1 VTSLLPSA
9 GNGHVELLQFNVE
22 KLEYIPKDAVVIAD
36 NSHVVVLSYNNCD
49 EDNVDDAEEGPEGRA
64 MGVEGDG
71 FKYESNSEAKE
82 GGVSITGDIGMTILI
97 EFHKHENGH
106 EIHECCVKL
115 KGDGGRTDVV
125 AGGQD
130 SFNHQ
135 GTAHGVVETKLLGD
149 AKVRTNFV
157 W

>member
-1 VTSLLPSA
+1 MTSLLPSA

-36 NSHVVVLSYNNCD
+36 NSHVVVLSYNDNN

-71 FKYESNSEAKE
+71 FKNESNSQAKE

-115 KGDGGRTDVV
+115 KCDGGRADVV
-125 AGGQD
+125 AG
-130 SFNHQ
+130 
-135 GTAHGVVETKLLGD
+135 
-149 AKVRTNFV
+149 
-157 W
+157 